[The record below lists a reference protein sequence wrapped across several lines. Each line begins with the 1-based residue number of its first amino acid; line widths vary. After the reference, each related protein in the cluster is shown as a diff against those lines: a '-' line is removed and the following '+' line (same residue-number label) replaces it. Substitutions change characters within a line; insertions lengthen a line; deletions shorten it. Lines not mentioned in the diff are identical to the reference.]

1 MPFVILSGGWKSWE
15 KSALP
20 STPDKLFFTF
30 LKGVISMSSAI
41 FTCGN
46 DAYQVAKIIYAGPV
60 SSIPEDRRRNG
71 STHSFKIV
79 TGLGAVFS
87 YFKDEETAKKSRGA
101 LGAMLEVVNPKSFKH
116 GYNEFVDPKGIV
128 SFSKVVQFK
137 QPIDQYTHGFVVT
150 IDTADEKSREVW
162 MRYKSEDHAQ
172 KGRKALWAAVHG
184 ANGMS
189 AKATTVSAPADAGG
203 PKADT
208 TPF

>member
-1 MPFVILSGGWKSWE
+1 
-15 KSALP
+15 
-20 STPDKLFFTF
+20 
-30 LKGVISMSSAI
+30 MSSAI

-46 DAYQVAKIIYAGPV
+46 DAYQVSKIIYAGPV

-87 YFKDEETAKKSRGA
+87 YFKDEEMARKTRGA
-101 LGAMLEVVNPKSFKH
+101 LGAMLEAVKPESFKH

-128 SFSKVVQFK
+128 SFSKVMQFK

-150 IDTADEKSREVW
+150 IETADEKSREVW

-189 AKATTVSAPADAGG
+189 TKDAPASAPADAARTN
-203 PKADT
+203 ADT

>member
-1 MPFVILSGGWKSWE
+1 
-15 KSALP
+15 
-20 STPDKLFFTF
+20 
-30 LKGVISMSSAI
+30 MSSAI

-46 DAYQVAKIIYAGPV
+46 DAYQVSKIIYAGPV
-60 SSIPEDRRRNG
+60 TEIPEDRRRNG

-87 YFKDEETAKKSRGA
+87 YHKNEEMARKSRGA
-101 LGAMLEVVNPKSFKH
+101 LATMLDTLKPKAFKH

-128 SFSKVVQFK
+128 SFSNIVQFK
-137 QPIDQYTHGFVVT
+137 QPIEQYTHGFVVT
-150 IDTADEKSREVW
+150 VETAAEKNREIW
-162 MRYKSEDHAQ
+162 FRYSSEDHAQ

-189 AKATTVSAPADAGG
+189 TKDGASASAPAEAAR
-203 PKADT
+203 PNADT